1 MMLAVRQNNR
11 YYSRRVRSEGF
22 ERALEHIREAKAFT
36 REIGGIDS
44 DVKKYFFGL
53 SNRELIPI
61 LKAYGKRYGFKARQY
76 AEEALPKWMSGQVKM
91 SGMVA
96 KRLFSLLPVHMPLK
110 KKYELVKSLWEFCG
124 NPSKLELYAGPEVS
138 EQELLDRIKV
148 HFDQE
153 INGHKI
159 SETITNRFKWLSAK
173 DVQLKENLL
182 NYYESLEKE
191 CLKEGIEQL
200 IPSLLKALRQREGSA
215 SAFNQKTSFGR
226 HVVFV
231 EVSPQHEGISESKS
245 YVSSSESESVFGWC
259 ILIGFLALLYFLF
272 T

>member
-1 MMLAVRQNNR
+1 MMTVRQNNR
-11 YYSRRVRSEGF
+11 YYSRRVKSQEL

-36 REIGGIDS
+36 HEIGGVDS

-53 SNRELIPI
+53 SDKELAPV
-61 LKAYGKRYGFKARQY
+61 LKSYGKRYGFNARQY
-76 AEEALPKWMSGQVKM
+76 AEETLPQWMSGQVKM

-96 KRLFSLLPVHMPLK
+96 KRLFSLLPVHMPLE
-110 KKYELVKSLWEFCG
+110 KKYALVKSLWEFCG
-124 NPSKLELYAGPEVS
+124 APSKLELYVGPEVS
-138 EQELLDRIKV
+138 KQELLARIQV
-148 HFDQE
+148 HFDKE

-159 SETITNRFKWLSAK
+159 SETIKNRFKWLSGK
-173 DVQLKENLL
+173 DVQLKEDLL
-182 NYYESLEKE
+182 NHYQSLEKE
-191 CLKEGIEQL
+191 CLRKGLEQR
-200 IPSLLKALRQREGSA
+200 IPSLLKSLVQREGSA

-231 EVSPQHEGISESKS
+231 EVSPQYEGISESKP
-245 YVSSSESESVFGWC
+245 YVSSTESESVFGWC